1 MDENYKELIFRGT
14 TEDFIAALDLSVRRP
29 IGYALWEAQTGKK
42 AASAKPLGGSKE
54 FKGAKVLEIVTDGDR
69 DTYRT
74 VYTVEFPEAVY
85 VVDAFQK
92 KSKRG
97 IATPQEDIDR
107 IVQRIKT
114 LRQERGTLSG
124 KAFIAQLLARHA
136 IRQRIIDEKRKKQHE
151 PK

>member
-1 MDENYKELIFRGT
+1 
-14 TEDFIAALDLSVRRP
+14 
-29 IGYALWEAQTGKK
+29 
-42 AASAKPLGGSKE
+42 
-54 FKGAKVLEIVTDGDR
+54 VLEIVTDGDR

-74 VYTVEFPEAVY
+74 VYTIEFPEAVY

-97 IATPQEDIDR
+97 IATPQEDIDG
-107 IVQRIKT
+107 IVQRIKA
-114 LRQERGTLSG
+114 LRQERGTPAG
-124 KAFIAQLLARHA
+124 KEFVAQLLARHA

>member
-1 MDENYKELIFRGT
+1 MTQKRVVPIDGSTVSHHAIITLAIRLSCSAVPSCSHWQASSGGCSKFRRSIVSSFGH
-14 TEDFIAALDLSVRRP
+14 DRP
-29 IGYALWEAQTGKK
+29 
-42 AASAKPLGGSKE
+42 S
-54 FKGAKVLEIVTDGDR
+54 

-97 IATPQEDIDR
+97 IAPPQEDIDR
-107 IVQRIKT
+107 IDQRIKT
-114 LRQERGTLSG
+114 LRQERGTSAG
-124 KAFIAQLLARHA
+124 KTFIAQLLARHA

>member
-14 TEDFIAALDLSVRRP
+14 TEDFIAALDLRVRRP
-29 IGYALWEAQTGKK
+29 IGYALWEAQAGRK

-74 VYTVEFPEAVY
+74 VYTIEFPEAVY

-107 IVQRIKT
+107 IVQRIKA
-114 LRQERGTLSG
+114 LRQERGTPAG
-124 KAFIAQLLARHA
+124 KEFVAQLLARHA

>member
-1 MDENYKELIFRGT
+1 
-14 TEDFIAALDLSVRRP
+14 
-29 IGYALWEAQTGKK
+29 
-42 AASAKPLGGSKE
+42 
-54 FKGAKVLEIVTDGDR
+54 VLEIVTDGDR

-107 IVQRIKT
+107 IVQRIKA
-114 LRQERGTLSG
+114 LRQERGTPAG

>member
-14 TEDFIAALDLSVRRP
+14 TEDFVAALEESVRRR
-29 IGYALWEAQTGKK
+29 IGYALWQAQTGKK
-42 AASAKPLGGSKE
+42 ADAAKPLGGKKE

-74 VYTVEFPEAVY
+74 VYTIEFTEAVY

-107 IVQRIKT
+107 IVQRIKA
-114 LRQERGTLSG
+114 LRQDRGTSAG
-124 KAFIAQLLARHA
+124 KTFIAELLARHA